1 MTIALIVLAT
11 LLGLAAAGS
20 ALQKLRR
27 DPMVMASMRAVGV
40 PESRVPLLAVLEI
53 LGAIGLIVGIW
64 IPWVGTAAA
73 AGLALYFLG
82 AVIAHVRVRSAAK
95 EALPAVVI
103 LLIALATFALQLAR

>member
-11 LLGLAAAGS
+11 LLGLAAGGS

-82 AVIAHVRVRSAAK
+82 AVIAHIRVRSSLK
-95 EALPAVVI
+95 ESMPAGAILVI
-103 LLIALATFALQLAR
+103 AVATLALQLAR